1 MWQEILAEVIRKTL
15 SGFGERLAAFG
26 PNLLAMMVILAV
38 GLLAA
43 MTVRFLLKL
52 LLPRVGFDRF
62 SQRTGLSLVLGKAGI
77 TRTPSAVVAVSVAW
91 AVFGVFLLLGIGA
104 LDLRIAMDLVS
115 KAFAY
120 LPQLLIAL
128 GILVLGTL
136 VSGFVRRSVLIAA
149 VNAGLAPARLLATV
163 AQTGLLVL
171 FIAMALEHLGLG
183 RQVILTSFTILFG
196 GVVLAL
202 ALAFGL
208 AGRDLAR
215 ELLERLMHPSSGE
228 EEGDGLHHL

>member
-1 MWQEILAEVIRKTL
+1 MEQDIDVGNRGFRRILDDA
-15 SGFGERLAAFG
+15 RLA
-26 PNLLAMMVILAV
+26 PLRSSVPEI
-38 GLLAA
+38 
-43 MTVRFLLKL
+43 
-52 LLPRVGFDRF
+52 
-62 SQRTGLSLVLGKAGI
+62 S
-77 TRTPSAVVAVSVAW
+77 SVAW
-91 AVFGVFLLLGIGA
+91 TSFFTGANPGRHGIFGFTDLGPGYRLRFPSLRDVRVPPLWEEWNARGLRTAILNVPATYPAPDRIDGA
-104 LDLRIAMDLVS
+104 
-115 KAFAY
+115 
-120 LPQLLIAL
+120 
-128 GILVLGTL
+128 L

-163 AQTGLLVL
+163 AQTGLMVL

-202 ALAFGL
+202 SLAFGL

-215 ELLERLMHPSSGE
+215 ELLERLMHPPSGD